1 MFGLTAIYA
10 AVRNRSDVLIIPMIM
25 IAVIILG
32 RLFSAVVDGSG
43 PEALPLIAVEVVM
56 LAIVFLGYRTLP

>member
-1 MFGLTAIYA
+1 
-10 AVRNRSDVLIIPMIM
+10 
-25 IAVIILG
+25 
-32 RLFSAVVDGSG
+32 VDGSG